1 MKAIRLI
8 KEKAQNAGIG
18 KNHGEVHSSYF
29 IHQEMETWVF
39 NAQNDTD
46 NTISELFSMKVLMIY
61 EPGTIF
67 NV

>member
-1 MKAIRLI
+1 MLAL
-8 KEKAQNAGIG
+8 E

-29 IHQEMETWVF
+29 IHQEMEMWVF

-46 NTISELFSMKVLMIY
+46 NTISEWFSMKVLVIY

-67 NV
+67 NVQYGKTQVT